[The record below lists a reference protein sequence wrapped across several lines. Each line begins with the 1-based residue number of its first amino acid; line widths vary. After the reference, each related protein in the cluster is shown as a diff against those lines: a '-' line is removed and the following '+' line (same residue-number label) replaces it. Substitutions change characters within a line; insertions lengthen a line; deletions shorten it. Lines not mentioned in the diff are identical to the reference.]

1 MAEPHSLAVGGVSEQ
16 LVTGLAED
24 AKCSV
29 CHEEYND
36 ARFLPCHHYF
46 CRDCIDRCLMA
57 DHYANVLICPECREE
72 MPRPLSADQL
82 KPAFPANRLTT
93 RLQEARTR
101 LTALKQDGASRN
113 QTPKTCEYMCSQHR
127 TTAVKFFCFECN
139 QLVCETCTH
148 TQHADHKVEHVKE
161 AADYHR
167 EVFLSA
173 CETLRATKE
182 EIEGSGFRQIFV
194 VRKKDILNQAD
205 TVSAEVVRSFDEM
218 ISTLISRKEEL
229 LKLVLDTKEQKLA
242 SLKEQESSIVNLIAS
257 ASDLVAKADK
267 LQSSSEFEFLN
278 TAQQL
283 IDMAFSRR
291 DMLSAMC
298 LIPTEVTGITA
309 RITCVEDIK
318 ELCQTKAAVF
328 TSQVE
333 TSGLCVAKVGEP
345 HSFHVCPAAP
355 VCSAD
360 AISATLTPLHGTTT
374 IPIAVSKVGG
384 SAQYKATYT
393 PKERGRHRLVVAI
406 GGQSV
411 TGGLIDVC
419 VYPKLT
425 GGDRMPEFSV
435 KASSPTCVAV
445 NSQGQL
451 IISSSVKNR
460 VFVFTRKGKKLFELK
475 GHKLCS
481 PYGVAVDKE
490 DSIFV
495 TEEAAHLVS
504 KFSSDGKFIK
514 SFGRQGGGDG
524 EFDSPKAVKVILNQ
538 VYVCD
543 QKNRRI
549 QVLSVDL
556 EHLTTISLDLQT
568 TDIALGAQS
577 NLYVVGQGGLPAI
590 HRYDSKGFVYQDMIE
605 HKDFCSLSGIC
616 FDAVQNFIYAVDIT
630 SCCVMQMTPAGECVA
645 TFCRKGTGDGELLSP
660 CGVAVDPDGY
670 LYVCDTGNNRVLV
683 F

>member
-1 MAEPHSLAVGGVSEQ
+1 MAELHTGSSDVSQQ

-24 AKCSV
+24 AICSV

-57 DHYANVLICPECREE
+57 AHCANVMICPECREE
-72 MPRPLSADQL
+72 MPRPLAADKL
-82 KPAFPANRLTT
+82 KPAFPANRLKN
-93 RLQEARTR
+93 RLQQART
-101 LTALKQDGASRN
+101 ALQLDEASRN
-113 QTPKTCEYMCSQHR
+113 RAPKTCEFMCSHHS
-127 TTAVKFFCFECN
+127 TTEVKFFCFECN
-139 QLVCETCTH
+139 QLVCETCRH
-148 TQHADHKVEHVKE
+148 TQHVDHKVDRVTE
-161 AADYHR
+161 AADYLR
-167 EVFLSA
+167 KVFLNY
-173 CETLRATKE
+173 CEALRATKE
-182 EIEGSGFRQIFV
+182 EIEGSGFRQNFV
-194 VRKKDILNQAD
+194 IRKKDILNQAD
-205 TVSAEVVRSFDEM
+205 TVSAEVVRSFDDM
-218 ISTLISRKEEL
+218 ISSLISRKEEL
-229 LKLVLDTKEQKLA
+229 LKLVLDTKEHKLA
-242 SLKEQESSIVNLIAS
+242 SLDEQESSIVNLIAS
-257 ASDLVAKADK
+257 ASDLIAKADK
-267 LQSSSEFEFLN
+267 LQSLSELEFLN
-278 TAQQL
+278 TALQL
-283 IDMAFSRR
+283 IDMAFSCRGV
-291 DMLSAMC
+291 LSAKC
-298 LIPTEVTGITA
+298 LIPTEVTGIAA
-309 RITCVEDIK
+309 RITCIEDIK
-318 ELCQTKAAVF
+318 ELCKTKATVF

-333 TSGLCVAKVGEP
+333 TYGLCVAELGEP

-355 VCSAD
+355 VSSAE

-374 IPIAVSKVGG
+374 VPVTVSKLAG

-406 GGQSV
+406 GGQSI

-435 KASSPTCVAV
+435 HTSSPTCVAV

-451 IISSSVKNR
+451 IISSSIKNH
-460 VFVFTRKGKKLFELK
+460 VFVCTRKGKKLFELK

-504 KFSSDGKFIK
+504 KFSGDGKFIK
-514 SFGRQGGGDG
+514 SFGRQGEGDG
-524 EFDSPKAVKVILNQ
+524 ELDSPKAVKVIQNQ

-556 EHLTTISLDLQT
+556 EHVTTISLDLQA
-568 TDIALGAQS
+568 TDVALDAQS
-577 NLYVVGQGGLPAI
+577 NLYVVVQGGLPMI
-590 HRYDSKGFVYQDMIE
+590 HQYDSKGLVYQGMIK

-630 SCCVMQMTPAGECVA
+630 SCCVMQMTPDPAGECVA

-660 CGVAVDPDGY
+660 CGIAVDPDGY